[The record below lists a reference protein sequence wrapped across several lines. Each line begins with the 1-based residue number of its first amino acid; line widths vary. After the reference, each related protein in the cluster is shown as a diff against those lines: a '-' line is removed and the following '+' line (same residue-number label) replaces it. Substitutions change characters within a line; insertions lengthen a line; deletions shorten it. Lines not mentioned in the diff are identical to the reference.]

1 MVLLE
6 SIVRGHFAEYGVMM
20 MILIM
25 MIIIIISFVFSVF
38 CTDARLCNSPP
49 F

>member
-20 MILIM
+20 ILII
-25 MIIIIISFVFSVF
+25 IIIIISFVFSVY
-38 CTDARLCNSPP
+38 CTEVRLCNSPP